1 MLEALY
7 IVYTSLIR
15 KYGNN
20 TISSFLDSTRAIKR
34 LVSLGYDSAVILLSL
49 FLALEISLPNFIF
62 VAPESYSSYIFTV
75 IVSLLIFA
83 KIGFY
88 RAILR
93 YMGLKAVFTI
103 ALGIVLSTLVFTI
116 SSLYFETPISS
127 ISVLLFWSFSL
138 VGIGGARLITIAYIR
153 SKLSNSHEIVAIY
166 GAGEAGRQ
174 LARAIGHSDMYK
186 VAAFIDDDPTLFTTE
201 IDGISVF
208 SPISLDEL
216 VKEKRVSQ
224 ILLALPSASHSRR
237 SKILTKLEPYPI
249 KVKTIAGMEDIVSGK
264 VQIEQLKDI
273 DIEDLLGRDSIEP
286 NQKLLHSC
294 ITGKVVM
301 VTGAGG
307 SIGSELCRQIVELK
321 PATIILYELSE
332 FALYSVEKNLR
343 KIVKKR
349 KLNLDVVP
357 LLGSVQHKNRMVRIL
372 RKYKVQTVYHAAA
385 YKHVPIVEHNI
396 VEGIRNN
403 IFGTWYA
410 AEAATE
416 ANVERF
422 VLISTDKA
430 VRPTNVMGA
439 SKRFAELV
447 LQGLSSRGDSTVF
460 TMVRFG
466 NVLGS
471 SGSVVPL
478 FREQIKNGGPV
489 TVTHKDI
496 IRYFMTIPE
505 AAQLVIQAGAMGK
518 GGDVFVLDMGEQVKI
533 AELAER
539 MIHLL
544 GFSVKDSKN
553 PQGDIEINYS
563 GLRPGEKLYEELLI
577 GENVAGTNHPKIM
590 TADEEF
596 LPWPEM
602 QRALILMNE
611 LCEEMDCEGIVQ
623 LLLKVPTGYNPQH
636 EVCDLLWDEDKD
648 KNNVVRFKTLV

>member
-1 MLEALY
+1 MAITVLASQTFLE
-7 IVYTSLIR
+7 
-15 KYGNN
+15 
-20 TISSFLDSTRAIKR
+20 SSRTFKRAI
-34 LVSLGYDSAVILLSL
+34 SLAYDTAVISLSVY
-49 FLALEISLPNFIF
+49 LALDISLPEYKFFELDTYANYLTTIL
-62 VAPESYSSYIFTV
+62 
-75 IVSLLIFA
+75 VSVLIFA
-83 KIGFY
+83 RIGFY

-103 ALGIVLSTLVFTI
+103 ALGIALSTIAFTLSTI
-116 SSLYFETPISS
+116 FFNSS
-127 ISVLLFWSFSL
+127 INSVSVLLFWSFSL
-138 VGIGGARLITIAYIR
+138 VAVGGARLLTIAYIR
-153 SKLSNSHEIVAIY
+153 SKLSSSHEVVAIY

-186 VAAFIDDDPTLFTTE
+186 VSAFVDDEPALFATE
-201 IDGISVF
+201 IDGISVY
-208 SPISLDEL
+208 SPISIEEL
-216 VKEKRVSQ
+216 VKDKRVTQ

-237 SKILTKLEPYPI
+237 SEILSRLEPFPI

-286 NQKLLHSC
+286 NQQLLHSC
-294 ITGKVVM
+294 ITNKVVM

-307 SIGSELCRQIVELK
+307 SIGSELCRQIIELEPK
-321 PATIILYELSE
+321 SIILYELSE
-332 FALYSVEKNLR
+332 FALYSVEKNLK
-343 KIVKKR
+343 KIAKKSS
-349 KLNLDVVP
+349 LNLEVIP

-410 AEAATE
+410 AEAAAE
-416 ANVERF
+416 AKVERF

-430 VRPTNVMGA
+430 VRPTNIMGA

-447 LQGLSSRGDSTVF
+447 LQGLSSRGDQTIF

-648 KNNVVRFKTLV
+648 KNNVVRFQTLV

>member
-1 MLEALY
+1 VDNKNILINPFLESSRPTKRFVSIAFDTAA
-7 IVYTSLIR
+7 II
-15 KYGNN
+15 
-20 TISSFLDSTRAIKR
+20 ISMVLAIKISVFNYHVSEAGTYAHFFTT
-34 LVSLGYDSAVILLSL
+34 LAVSLV
-49 FLALEISLPNFIF
+49 
-62 VAPESYSSYIFTV
+62 V
-75 IVSLLIFA
+75 FA

-103 ALGIVLSTLVFTI
+103 AAGIAISTI
-116 SSLYFETPISS
+116 SFAASCFYFDVTISAT
-127 ISVLLFWSFSL
+127 SVLLYWSFSL
-138 VGIGGARLITIAYIR
+138 VSVGGARLLVIAYIR
-153 SKLSNSHEIVAIY
+153 SKLSITHTVVAIY
-166 GAGEAGRQ
+166 GAGVAGRQ
-174 LARAIGHSDMYK
+174 LARALSQSNKYK
-186 VAAFIDDDPTLFTTE
+186 IAAYIDDEPAVFGTE
-201 IDGISVF
+201 IDGVKVY
-208 SPISLDEL
+208 SPISIQDIIVREGLTQVL
-216 VKEKRVSQ
+216 LAMPSTSHARRSQ
-224 ILLALPSASHSRR
+224 ILSR
-237 SKILTKLEPYPI
+237 LEPLPV
-249 KVKTIAGMEDIVSGK
+249 KVKTIASMEDIVSGD
-264 VQIEQLKDI
+264 VQIEQLRDI
-273 DIEDLLGRDSIEP
+273 EIEDLLGRDSVEP
-286 NQKLLHSC
+286 NKELLHSC
-294 ITGKVVM
+294 ITNKVVM

-307 SIGSELCRQIVELK
+307 SIGSELCRQIVALK
-321 PATIILYELSE
+321 PIAIVLYELSE
-332 FALYSVEKNLR
+332 FALYSIEKELR
-343 KIVKKR
+343 KFTI
-349 KLNLDVVP
+349 NESIDFDIVP
-357 LLGSVQHKNRMVRIL
+357 LLGSVQNKNRMVRIL
-372 RKYKVQTVYHAAA
+372 KKYRVQTVYHAAA

-410 AEAATE
+410 AEAAAE

-447 LQGLSSRGDSTVF
+447 LQALNTRANETVY

-478 FREQIKNGGPV
+478 FREQIKSGGPV

-518 GGDVFVLDMGEQVKI
+518 GGDVFVLDMGDQVKI
-533 AELAER
+533 SELAER
-539 MIHLL
+539 MVHLM
-544 GFSVKDSKN
+544 GMTVNNPKN
-553 PQGDIEINYS
+553 PQGDIAINYS

-577 GENVAGTNHPKIM
+577 GENVAGTNHSKIM
-590 TADEEF
+590 TADEEL
-596 LPWPEM
+596 LPWTDM

-611 LCEEMDCEGIVQ
+611 LCENMDCEGIVQ

-636 EVCDLLWDEDKD
+636 SVCDLLWDEDQD